1 MAVFSFE
8 REGETAVP
16 AASARLEIIIPSVV
30 GGVLLVAIVTVLLVG
45 LLTIVAWKKK
55 RIQTV
60 VSVM

>member
-8 REGETAVP
+8 RDGETAVP

-30 GGVLLVAIVTVLLVG
+30 CGVLLVATVTVLIVG
-45 LLTIVAWKKK
+45 LLVVWKKK
-55 RIQTV
+55 KRSQTV